1 MHEQVAGHEGGQAYH
16 EGKAVRWQKLGQGRG
31 TCRHG
36 KDYSPAGYPP
46 AQACRVPSCTG
57 LQGTL
62 LHSPAGYPP
71 AQACRVPSCTGLQG
85 TLLHRPALL
94 QPTGCL
100 PAGVSCM
107 CLRLQPR
114 AAQGQESQAA
124 LEEEASRQQTR
135 CMEEAHNID

>member
-36 KDYSPAGYPP
+36 KDY
-46 AQACRVPSCTG
+46 
-57 LQGTL
+57 
-62 LHSPAGYPP
+62 SPAGYPP